1 MRPSV
6 LRMLVLYG
14 TAALVV
20 AADQLIKYLVVRHL
34 AGRPPVRLIGDFLQ
48 FRYATNS
55 GGAFSLLTGA
65 PVFFALMAIVVIGG
79 ILYASGR
86 ARGLPI
92 AVSLGLLL
100 GGAVGNLLDRLLRGD
115 QPLRGEVV
123 DFIKVGPWPVFN
135 LADAC
140 IVVGG
145 ILLALLLGR
154 PVRSGEAEG
163 GRTSP
168 PAAVQGGRT
177 SPPAAVQD
185 GQPEPPAGGSQA
197 APGSQAERDS
207 GSQARSSRR

>member
-1 MRPSV
+1 MRRPV
-6 LRMLVLYG
+6 VRLVVLYG
-14 TAALVV
+14 TAAAVI
-20 AADQLIKYLVVRHL
+20 AADQLIKYLVVGHL

-79 ILYASGR
+79 ILYAGGR

-92 AVSLGLLL
+92 AVALGLLL

-135 LADAC
+135 LADSC

-154 PVRSGEAEG
+154 PERSAGAEG
-163 GRTSP
+163 GRP
-168 PAAVQGGRT
+168 G
-177 SPPAAVQD
+177 
-185 GQPEPPAGGSQA
+185 PPAGGSQT
-197 APGSQAERDS
+197 APASDAERGS
-207 GSQARSSRR
+207 GSQARSRQT

>member
-6 LRMLVLYG
+6 LRLTVLYG
-14 TAALVV
+14 TAAVVV
-20 AADQLIKYLVVRHL
+20 AGDQLIKYLVVRNL

-65 PVFFALMAIVVIGG
+65 PVFFALMAIAVIGG

-92 AVSLGLLL
+92 AVALGLLL
-100 GGAVGNLLDRLLRGD
+100 GGAVGNLLDRLFRGD

-135 LADAC
+135 LADSC

-154 PVRSGEAEG
+154 SERGDGERSAPPSPEGDERAEG
-163 GRTSP
+163 PAPGADLQAGR
-168 PAAVQGGRT
+168 
-177 SPPAAVQD
+177 
-185 GQPEPPAGGSQA
+185 PEPPAA
-197 APGSQAERDS
+197 DAEEGS
-207 GSQARSSRR
+207 GSPPHSRQA